1 MSESVRV
8 ERRNGV
14 MEVTLDRPKVNAIDR
29 ATSIALGEAF
39 CELRDDPELLVGIV
53 TAAGSKAFSAGWD
66 LKAAAAGE
74 DEEVGLWWHTD
85 YGPGSFAGLT
95 ELWDLNKPVIAAV
108 NGLAIGGGL
117 ELAIACDLIVCA
129 DHAYFA
135 LPEVPLGIVPD
146 SGGLQR
152 VPKRLPYNI
161 AMEML
166 LLGRR
171 MEVDEAMH
179 YGMINRVV
187 PADQLM
193 DTAREWADTIATG
206 APLAVQA
213 IKEILR
219 ETESL
224 SVRESFAYLRE
235 AQLENFPKVLQSE
248 DAKEGVAAFAEKR
261 PAHFRGR

>member
-1 MSESVRV
+1 MSESVRI

-14 MEVTLDRPKVNAIDR
+14 MEITLDRPKVNAIDR
-29 ATSIALGEAF
+29 ATSVALGEAF
-39 CELRDDPELLVGIV
+39 CELRDDPELRVGIV
-53 TAAGSKAFSAGWD
+53 TAAGDKAFSAGWD
-66 LKAAAAGE
+66 LKAAASGE
-74 DEEVGLWWHTD
+74 DEEVGLWWNTD

-187 PADQLM
+187 PPDQLM
-193 DTAREWADTIATG
+193 STAREWADTIAAG

-219 ETESL
+219 ETEAL
-224 SVRESFAYLRE
+224 SVRESFSYLRD
-235 AQLENFPKVLQSE
+235 ARLENFPKVLLSE
-248 DAKEGVAAFAEKR
+248 DAKEGVEAFAEKR
-261 PAHFRGR
+261 KAQFKGR

>member
-1 MSESVRV
+1 M
-8 ERRNGV
+8 
-14 MEVTLDRPKVNAIDR
+14 
-29 ATSIALGEAF
+29 
-39 CELRDDPELLVGIV
+39 
-53 TAAGSKAFSAGWD
+53 
-66 LKAAAAGE
+66 
-74 DEEVGLWWHTD
+74 
-85 YGPGSFAGLT
+85 
-95 ELWDLNKPVIAAV
+95 
-108 NGLAIGGGL
+108 
-117 ELAIACDLIVCA
+117 
-129 DHAYFA
+129 
-135 LPEVPLGIVPD
+135 PD

-171 MEVDEAMH
+171 MEAAEAMH

-187 PADQLM
+187 PSDQLLP
-193 DTAREWADTIATG
+193 TARAWADTIAAG

-219 ETESL
+219 QTESL

-235 AQLENFPKVLQSE
+235 ARLENFPKVLESE

-261 PAHFRGR
+261 EPRFRGR

>member
-1 MSESVRV
+1 MSESVHV

-14 MEVTLDRPKVNAIDR
+14 MEITLDRPKVNAIDR

-39 CELRDDPELLVGIV
+39 CELRDDPELRVGIV
-53 TAAGSKAFSAGWD
+53 TAAGERAFSAGWD

-108 NGLAIGGGL
+108 NGFAIGGGL

-171 MEVDEAMH
+171 MEADEAMH
-179 YGMINRVV
+179 HGMINKVV
-187 PADQLM
+187 PVDQLM
-193 DTAREWADTIATG
+193 GTAREWADTIAAG

-219 ETESL
+219 ETEAL

-235 AQLENFPKVLQSE
+235 ARLENFPKVLLSE

-261 PAHFRGR
+261 PAHFKGR

>member
-1 MSESVRV
+1 MSDAVQV
-8 ERRNGV
+8 ERRGAV
-14 MEVTLDRPKVNAIDR
+14 MEITLNRPKVNAIDR
-29 ATSIALGEAF
+29 ATSVALGNAF
-39 CELRDDPELLVGIV
+39 CELRDDPELRVAIV
-53 TAAGSKAFSAGWD
+53 TAAGDKAFSAGWD
-66 LKAAAAGE
+66 LKAAAAGY

-85 YGPGSFAGLT
+85 YGPGSFAGIT

-152 VPKRLPYNI
+152 VPKRLPYNV

-187 PADQLM
+187 PSDQLM
-193 DTAREWADTIATG
+193 STAREWADTIAAG

-219 ETESL
+219 ETESM
-224 SVRESFAYLRE
+224 SVKDTFSYMRE
-235 AQLENFPKVLQSE
+235 AEFENFPKVLQSE

-261 PAHFRGR
+261 QAQFRGK

>member
-1 MSESVRV
+1 MSDAVHV
-8 ERRNGV
+8 ERRGAV
-14 MEVTLDRPKVNAIDR
+14 MEITLDRPKVNAIDR
-29 ATSIALGEAF
+29 ATSVALGNAF
-39 CELRDDPELLVGIV
+39 CELRDDPELRVGIV
-53 TAAGSKAFSAGWD
+53 TAAGDKAFSAGWD
-66 LKAAAAGE
+66 LKAAASGE

-85 YGPGSFAGLT
+85 YGPGSFAGIT

-152 VPKRLPYNI
+152 VPKRLPYNV
-161 AMEML
+161 AMELL

-187 PADQLM
+187 PSDQLM
-193 DTAREWADTIATG
+193 PTAREWADTIAAG

-219 ETESL
+219 ETESM
-224 SVRESFAYLRE
+224 SVKDTFSHMRE
-235 AQLENFPKVLQSE
+235 AEFENFPKVLQSE

-261 PAHFRGR
+261 EARFKGK